1 MHTTSFSIEKSD
13 IKMIY
18 SSPEQNRKDTENSKF
33 ISTWAE
39 VT

>member
-1 MHTTSFSIEKSD
+1 MHTTSFNIEKSN

-18 SSPEQNRKDTENSKF
+18 FSPEQNRMNTESSKF
-33 ISTWAE
+33 ISPWAE

>member
-18 SSPEQNRKDTENSKF
+18 SNPEQNRMNTESSKF
-33 ISTWAE
+33 ISPWAE
-39 VT
+39 AT